1 MLKEGAMFVRSLF
14 WERTVL
20 SLLEKVQHLPANVQ
34 SEIAYRVGGYIE
46 IADATGDERTLE
58 QFAAAAVKEREQVI
72 AQGVKSQLDQRWAAP
87 ALAEAWCVAK
97 LGLDNGRL
105 SRHSAMAVIAAIEA
119 FAPNRSI
126 REFRTDLVAKGSDR
140 HA

>member
-1 MLKEGAMFVRSLF
+1 MFVRSLF

-20 SLLEKVQHLPANVQ
+20 SLLEKVHRLPSNVQ
-34 SEIAYRVGGYIE
+34 AEIADRVGGYID
-46 IADATGDERTLE
+46 IAGATGDETTLE

-87 ALAEAWCVAK
+87 ALAEAWCVAR

-105 SRHSAMAVIAAIEA
+105 SRHSAMAVIVAIEL
-119 FAPNRSI
+119 FAPNRSASLGKGQ
-126 REFRTDLVAKGSDR
+126 RTGRASSS
-140 HA
+140 H